1 MKWLLA
7 DIGDK
12 NGLMQTSDVLTEM
25 PLTARK
31 NAPVGN
37 TSFLNSGSSSHRQS
51 TNIMFTANDK

>member
-12 NGLMQTSDVLTEM
+12 NGLIQTSDVLSEM
-25 PLTARK
+25 PLTTGK
-31 NAPVGN
+31 NILVGN

-51 TNIMFTANDK
+51 INNMLSSNDK